1 MRASA
6 GGYYAN
12 LNRMY
17 RYLDIP
23 VHPVRFLFVFSK
35 ALKQLEKG
43 ARGIVSSPS
52 PPAYASAVSGGYF
65 VHASNGHR
73 VPPPRPAS
81 HNLPRHIVEVL
92 YLILSHFWFTLSCF
106 LLRPGPDE
114 SFAAFLHRAWIPR
127 RYTTHYL
134 LPLLSAVST
143 CTHPELLDFPATD
156 LVDYIVRSYNQH
168 HYAVCGG
175 VRQVQARLVRGIA
188 DVRLR
193 SRVVQVVPRSDQG
206 GVLVRWQLTDPAT
219 GKTDVREEAFDHVV
233 LAVSPDVT
241 GRIVPALAPS
251 MAAIPTVWAESAVM
265 APAEAA
271 TGYSIEDKSSSAH
284 TCMHCRSTRGRG
296 TGPAEVITLRTE
308 FSGAG
313 GRTEALHVLPSGV
326 EVMTCPLTVGAGELK
341 RTLKTAGFTR
351 TLRTVESRATVERMM
366 RNGDEGSEEGGWKN
380 GSGNVWLAGAWCWDG
395 MVLLEGCVVSA
406 IRIADEF
413 RVDVPWR

>member
-17 RYLDIP
+17 RHLDIP
-23 VHPVRFLFVFSK
+23 AHPVRFLFVFAK
-35 ALKQLEKG
+35 ALKHLEEEGTKNM
-43 ARGIVSSPS
+43 ANSPS
-52 PPAYASAVSGGYF
+52 PSAYASAVTGGYF

-81 HNLPRHIVEVL
+81 HSLTRHIVEL
-92 YLILSHFWFTLSCF
+92 LHLILSHFWFTLSCF
-106 LLRPGPDE
+106 LRRPGPGE
-114 SFAAFLHRAWIPR
+114 SFASFLHRAWIPR
-127 RYTTHYL
+127 RYTSHYL

-143 CTHPELLDFPATD
+143 CTHSELLDFPATD
-156 LVDYIVRSYNQH
+156 LVDYIARSYNQH

-175 VRQVQARLVRGIA
+175 VQQVQARLVRGIA

-193 SRVVQVVPRSDQG
+193 SRVVQVVPSDQG

-219 GKTDVREEAFDHVV
+219 GKTDLREEAFDRVV

-241 GRIVPALAPS
+241 GRIVPALAAS
-251 MAAIPTVWAESAVM
+251 MAAIPTAWVESTVM

-284 TCMHCRSTRGRG
+284 KCMHCRSTRGRG

-308 FSGAG
+308 FSRAGA
-313 GRTEALHVLPSGV
+313 RTEALHVMPSGV
-326 EVMTCPLTVGAGELK
+326 EVMTCPLIVAGGDLK

-351 TLRTVESRATVERMM
+351 TLRTVESRATVERIM
-366 RNGDEGSEEGGWKN
+366 RGGDEGNEEGGWTN

-406 IRIADEF
+406 MRIADEF
-413 RVDVPWR
+413 GVDVPWR